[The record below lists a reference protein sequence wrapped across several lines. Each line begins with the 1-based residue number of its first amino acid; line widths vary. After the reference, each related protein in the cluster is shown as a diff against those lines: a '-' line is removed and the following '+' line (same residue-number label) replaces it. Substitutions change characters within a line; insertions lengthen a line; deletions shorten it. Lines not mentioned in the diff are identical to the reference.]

1 MRRPFAAKREPDA
14 SGSAVRKERRKRESG
29 RVGRS
34 LSFVFCAGGA
44 EAFGR
49 NAVFLP
55 ESFNKIA
62 ETLEPRFKADFGD
75 PLIVRFQEVLG
86 FAQAVADEIVDGRAV
101 QEPAEQI
108 AAGALF
114 FLAAAAVPSVLMRI
128 FTSEV
133 PLIEAGVPYLRAVAP
148 SYLFCG
154 VSQIYLCIMKN
165 SGHAKMSMIVSSS
178 SVVINIVLNA
188 VFIFGLLGIPA
199 LHAAGA
205 AVATVIARFIEML
218 WAVLHSLKQGRCK
231 FRLRFFTRTD
241 QVLRGDCWKY
251 TLPVLGNEL
260 VWGVGF
266 TMYTVIMGHL
276 GNDATAANSV
286 ANIVKN
292 LIACFCLGLGS
303 GGSIMVGNELGA
315 GDLPKEKEYGDQL
328 CKLSV
333 IGGII
338 SGAVLIC
345 FAPLVLLLTKYTY
358 LTQTAGEYL
367 RWMLLICSVYML
379 GKSVNATIVG
389 GIFCAGGDTRFG
401 LVCDFITM
409 WCVVVPAGFIAAFV
423 FDLPVIVVYLI
434 VSLDEFIK
442 IPFVVWRYKKYKWV
456 KDLTQH
462 IEQNKKEIIQ

>member
-1 MRRPFAAKREPDA
+1 MKVKFWMKECEMDLIEERNFRKKLLELVLSIAFQQFMLALVSASDAIMLGFVDQTLLSAVSLAGQVQFVFNLFMLALTIGASMFAAQFWGKGDRETVEKILAFVLRA
-14 SGSAVRKERRKRESG
+14 SLAVSAV
-29 RVGRS
+29 
-34 LSFVFCAGGA
+34 FF
-44 EAFGR
+44 
-49 NAVFLP
+49 
-55 ESFNKIA
+55 
-62 ETLEPRFKADFGD
+62 
-75 PLIVRFQEVLG
+75 
-86 FAQAVADEIVDGRAV
+86 
-101 QEPAEQI
+101 I
-108 AAGALF
+108 AATAGPEL
-114 FLAAAAVPSVLMRI
+114 LMRA
-128 FTSEV
+128 FTSDAA
-133 PLIEAGVPYLRAVAP
+133 LIDAGVPYLRAVAA
-148 SYLFCG
+148 SYLLCG

-241 QVLRGDCWKY
+241 QVLRGDYWKY

-303 GGSIMVGNELGA
+303 GGSIMVRNELGA
-315 GDLPKEKEYGDQL
+315 GDLPKAKEYGDLL

-345 FAPLVLLLTKYTY
+345 FAPLSCCL
-358 LTQTAGEYL
+358 QNI
-367 RWMLLICSVYML
+367 LI
-379 GKSVNATIVG
+379 
-389 GIFCAGGDTRFG
+389 
-401 LVCDFITM
+401 
-409 WCVVVPAGFIAAFV
+409 
-423 FDLPVIVVYLI
+423 
-434 VSLDEFIK
+434 
-442 IPFVVWRYKKYKWV
+442 
-456 KDLTQH
+456 
-462 IEQNKKEIIQ
+462 